1 MKKEYKI
8 RVKFFYIKVFSR
20 SHYRRVNPSRILLFH
35 RPLPEGFLLPSGFI
49 SRPFTYYS
57 TESFPLTSGFI
68 SRPFTYYSP
77 EGFPLPSGF
86 YFLFIYLL
94 LNRKL
99 FSCLQALFPVHLLT
113 TPPKAFL
120 LPSGFISRPFTYYS
134 TESFPLT
141 SNFAL
146 FSFPLLNRRLSPCLR
161 DLFPVH
167 LLTTQPKAFP
177 LPSVFTYCSFLTAS
191 SKAFPLALSFPICVS
206 VYQKTQGSL
215 LGFIGS
221 RQRLSLPGRLHPSTF
236 RAEELNFC
244 VRDENRWFLFAI
256 VTAIVLLRVSA
267 VITFTA

>member
-57 TESFPLTSGFI
+57 TEGFPFDFGFYLLFLPH
-68 SRPFTYYSP
+68 RFL
-77 EGFPLPSGF
+77 EGFSLAFGICTLP
-86 YFLFIYLL
+86 
-94 LNRKL
+94 
-99 FSCLQALFPVHLLT
+99 FPT
-113 TPPKAFL
+113 AQPKAFPCL
-120 LPSGFISRPFTYYS
+120 RDFTSCLFTYYS

-146 FSFPLLNRRLSPCLR
+146 FPFPLLNRKLS
-161 DLFPVH
+161 
-167 LLTTQPKAFP
+167 P
-177 LPSVFTYCSFLTAS
+177 LPSAS
-191 SKAFPLALSFPICVS
+191 PIYVS

-267 VITFTA
+267 VITFPA